1 MSGGS
6 GSERDEERT
15 LTKRLQDLQAQ
26 MNRLE
31 VEDDMYLKRAYDDPA
46 EAEERMVAY
55 RDDNGEDALFVA
67 LRERPEL
74 FGDYPRDKARFDDA
88 YQARKQLP
96 VTFANYR
103 RLRDD
108 SDILQVQLQRLQR
121 EREDDLHPER

>member
-1 MSGGS
+1 MSDGS

>member
-6 GSERDEERT
+6 GNERDEERT

-31 VEDDMYLKRAYDDPA
+31 AEDDMYLKRAYDDPA

-74 FGDYPRDKARFDDA
+74 FGDYPRDKARFDEA
-88 YQARKQLP
+88 CQARKQLP

-121 EREDDLHPER
+121 EREDDLYPER

>member
-1 MSGGS
+1 
-6 GSERDEERT
+6 
-15 LTKRLQDLQAQ
+15 
-26 MNRLE
+26 
-31 VEDDMYLKRAYDDPA
+31 MYLKRAYDDPA

>member
-108 SDILQVQLQRLQR
+108 FDILQVQLQRLQR